1 MKTFFLTWKKKS
13 WFIFTFSTFSQLEKK
28 GTLKRLSW
36 QKFSPRFFIREHRR
50 ENSSDQNEKT
60 DHQEKKT
67 FFFSPQGFCK
77 KVMRWRKDVKDLKSK
92 KHK

>member
-1 MKTFFLTWKKKS
+1 MKTFFLTWKKKLIY
-13 WFIFTFSTFSQLEKK
+13 FYFFHIFTVGEKGDLEKIILAK
-28 GTLKRLSW
+28 VFPTV
-36 QKFSPRFFIREHRR
+36 FREHRR

-77 KVMRWRKDVKDLKSK
+77 KVMR
-92 KHK
+92 